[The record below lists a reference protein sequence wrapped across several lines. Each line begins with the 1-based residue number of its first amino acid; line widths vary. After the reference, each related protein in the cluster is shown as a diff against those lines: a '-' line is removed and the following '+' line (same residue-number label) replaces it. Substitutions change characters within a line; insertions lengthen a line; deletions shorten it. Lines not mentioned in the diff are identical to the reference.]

1 MLMASNWLAQDN
13 RRLDGQEGDNVGS
26 AGPAAAKSLQQGV
39 KESHALFDKA

>member
-1 MLMASNWLAQDN
+1 MLMVSNWLAQDN
-13 RRLDGQEGDNVGS
+13 RRLDGHNVGS